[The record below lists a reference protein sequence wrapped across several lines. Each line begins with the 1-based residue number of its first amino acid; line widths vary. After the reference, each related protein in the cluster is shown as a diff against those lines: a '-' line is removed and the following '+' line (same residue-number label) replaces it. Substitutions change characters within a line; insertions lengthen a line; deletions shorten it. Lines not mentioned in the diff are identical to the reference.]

1 MKLFTFM
8 NTWLWAGG
16 RMTLFK
22 QSIQGILSEDL
33 FNSNLLNCTT
43 TDPQEKEITQD
54 TGAITN

>member
-1 MKLFTFM
+1 M